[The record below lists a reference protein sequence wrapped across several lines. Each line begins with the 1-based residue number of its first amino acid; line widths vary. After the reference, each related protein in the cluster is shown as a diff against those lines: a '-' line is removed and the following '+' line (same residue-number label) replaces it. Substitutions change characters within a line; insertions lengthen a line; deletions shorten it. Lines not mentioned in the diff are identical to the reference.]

1 LTIDPATAPPDAPPA
16 LRVAYLINQYP
27 KLSHTFIRREILAL
41 ERLGVE
47 VHRFAVRGWDDRHTE
62 PADTVEQAR
71 THFLLKA
78 GIGPLVGA
86 LLRTALTRP
95 GRFGRALA
103 LAWRMA
109 RLGERTPAHHLAYL
123 AEACLLVP
131 LLARCGATQL
141 HAHFGT
147 NAAEVAM
154 LTRVLG
160 GPPYSVTVHGSE
172 EFDRPQALG
181 LTEKIRHANLAV
193 AISSYGRSQ
202 LFRWAVLA
210 DWPKVQV
217 VHCALDAEFFG
228 DAAEPPCEAPRLV
241 CVGRLCEQKG
251 QLLLIEAV
259 AQLAREGVTLDLV
272 LAGEGEM
279 RPYIEAAIARHGLQG
294 HVRITGPITNAQVR
308 EELRQARAL
317 VMASFA
323 EGLPVVVMEALA
335 IGRPV
340 LSTHITGVPELVR
353 DGVEGWLFEA
363 GSVEAIVGA
372 MRACLAAPADT
383 LARMGQA
390 GRSRA
395 LARHHADTEAARLL
409 ALWRERKVPA

>member
-1 LTIDPATAPPDAPPA
+1 
-16 LRVAYLINQYP
+16 
-27 KLSHTFIRREILAL
+27 
-41 ERLGVE
+41 
-47 VHRFAVRGWDDRHTE
+47 
-62 PADTVEQAR
+62 
-71 THFLLKA
+71 
-78 GIGPLVGA
+78 
-86 LLRTALTRP
+86 
-95 GRFGRALA
+95 
-103 LAWRMA
+103 
-109 RLGERTPAHHLAYL
+109 
-123 AEACLLVP
+123 
-131 LLARCGATQL
+131 
-141 HAHFGT
+141 
-147 NAAEVAM
+147 
-154 LTRVLG
+154 
-160 GPPYSVTVHGSE
+160 
-172 EFDRPQALG
+172 
-181 LTEKIRHANLAV
+181 
-193 AISSYGRSQ
+193 
-202 LFRWAVLA
+202 
-210 DWPKVQV
+210 
-217 VHCALDAEFFG
+217 
-228 DAAEPPCEAPRLV
+228 
-241 CVGRLCEQKG
+241 
-251 QLLLIEAV
+251 
-259 AQLAREGVTLDLV
+259 
-272 LAGEGEM
+272 M

-409 ALWRERKVPA
+409 ALWRERQVPA